1 MLSEHET
8 LELLA
13 QLKQGSSP
21 TGGSDYADEDSVGH
35 WPVLIGG
42 GMCLNLQTVASLE
55 LNNQPDSIVV
65 LPSGLDTASYCEL
78 AERYAHVDHLSSGV
92 DGRTA
97 VIAYSRTFAQLLL
110 LLQATA
116 SDFTVVQASEH
127 YSTDRQSEFS
137 QAIATSLDPGPAMH
151 LQPHG
156 LSYPASD
163 TQTLALVGSWCLQ
176 ITYRDIEAEIFIG
189 LTGATAGQAGSK
201 SQRHAETFS
210 IDVRPLSAYRTCDAP
225 LLNAELEQPAS
236 VLIETKRD
244 DNGESAAGDEAP
256 DSIAQ
261 GLLQLCADDLYL
273 LLVEAIGT
281 GSALTFKFAI
291 EQAGAPLDA
300 DQLLRDGCN
309 HQCLSINDLPLRYAT
324 LQINDGRY
332 LLTSHE

>member
-8 LELLA
+8 LELLE
-13 QLKQGSSP
+13 QLKQGSAP
-21 TGGSDYADEDSVGH
+21 AGGSDYADVDSVGH

-65 LPSGLDTASYCEL
+65 MPSGVDAVSCSGL
-78 AERYAHVDHLSSGV
+78 AERFAHVDQLSSGV

-97 VIAYSRTFAQLLL
+97 FIAYSQTFAQLLL
-110 LLQATA
+110 LLQATGT
-116 SDFTVVQASEH
+116 DFTIVQGSEP
-127 YSTDRQSEFS
+127 YFSDRQSEFS

-151 LQPHG
+151 LQSPG
-156 LSYPASD
+156 VSFSTSD
-163 TQTLALVGSWCLQ
+163 TQSLELVGSWCLR
-176 ITYRDIEAEIFIG
+176 ITYRNVEAELFIG
-189 LTGATAGQAGSK
+189 LTSATAGQPGLR
-201 SQRHAETFS
+201 SQRHTETFS
-210 IDVRPLSAYRTCDAP
+210 IDVRPQTVHRTCDTP
-225 LLNAELEQPAS
+225 LLKVELEQPAS

-244 DNGESAAGDEAP
+244 DSRESKAVAAAS

-261 GLLQLCADDLYL
+261 SLLQLCADDLYL

-291 EQAGAPLDA
+291 EEVGAALDA
-300 DQLLRDGCN
+300 DHLLRDGCS
-309 HQCLSINDLPLRYAT
+309 HQCLSVNDLPLRYAT